1 MYKKMYLTL
10 FNAITDALE
19 HIDVDSPAAI
29 ILIAAQQKTE
39 KFTSRRRMTLT
50 EGCTLGIC
58 FSYAAFSHCFTAG
71 HSVGILSV

>member
-1 MYKKMYLTL
+1 MYMVTIIIYVQRSFTMYKKMYLTL

-39 KFTSRRRMTLT
+39 EIYISQEDDTD
-50 EGCTLGIC
+50 
-58 FSYAAFSHCFTAG
+58 
-71 HSVGILSV
+71 

>member
-29 ILIAAQQKTE
+29 ILIAAPQKTE
-39 KFTSRRRMTLT
+39 EIYISQEDDTD
-50 EGCTLGIC
+50 
-58 FSYAAFSHCFTAG
+58 
-71 HSVGILSV
+71 

>member
-19 HIDVDSPAAI
+19 HIDADSPAAK

-39 KFTSRRRMTLT
+39 EIYISQEYDTD
-50 EGCTLGIC
+50 
-58 FSYAAFSHCFTAG
+58 
-71 HSVGILSV
+71 

>member
-19 HIDVDSPAAI
+19 HIDADSLAEK

-39 KFTSRRRMTLT
+39 EIYISQEDDTD
-50 EGCTLGIC
+50 
-58 FSYAAFSHCFTAG
+58 AD
-71 HSVGILSV
+71 